1 MSVASIEPGK
11 KLGVGHDQ
19 PVETT
24 SIVRGE
30 SNYDRVTSILLAVI
44 LGAALIFGWLMLMFA
59 TNQAYQSRVTAPI
72 EIIEVSG
79 GGGGSPDGQVG
90 GVETIQVPGGAAGD
104 RASNNEEDA
113 SQFEEVSAEATPA
126 ALLDTVAEAGQNMAE
141 VDIGAVMPSG
151 GKVASGV
158 RSSKIGN
165 GVVGYGFGP
174 GDGGVKR
181 EDRWSIVFNPGQ
193 TAEEYAR
200 QLDALGVELAIV
212 SNKQML
218 YVSRFS
224 QDQPAKRLGSG
235 QGDNRLYFIWRGQG
249 RKGSD
254 VALLR
259 KAGVEVGEGV
269 IFQFFPDQAQ
279 QKLAQLEA
287 RYKGR
292 TPAEIR
298 RTQFRVVPSGDS
310 YDIEVASQDPLR

>member
-1 MSVASIEPGK
+1 MSVGALTPGAPRTEAA
-11 KLGVGHDQ
+11 G
-19 PVETT
+19 PR
-24 SIVRGE
+24 VRGE
-30 SNYDRVTSILLAVI
+30 SDFDRVTSALLAI
-44 LGAALIFGWLMLMFA
+44 IMGAALIFGWLMLVFA
-59 TNQAYQSRVTAPI
+59 TNLAYQKRVTAPL

-90 GVETIQVPGGAAGD
+90 GVETIQVPGGAAGE
-104 RASNNEEDA
+104 RASNNEEEA
-113 SQFEEVSAEATPA
+113 SAFEEVTAEATPA
-126 ALLDTVAEAGQNMAE
+126 AMLDTVAEAGKQMAE

-151 GKVASGV
+151 GRVASGA

-212 SNKQML
+212 SNNQML
-218 YVSRFS
+218 YVSKFS
-224 QDQPAKRLGSG
+224 QDEPSKRVGTG

-249 RKGSD
+249 RKAQD
-254 VALLR
+254 LALLR

-269 IFQFFPDQAQ
+269 IFQFYPAGAEAN
-279 QKLAQLEA
+279 LSQLEVKF
-287 RYKGR
+287 KGR
-292 TPAEIR
+292 QPSEIR
-298 RTQFRVVPSGDS
+298 RTQFRVVPTSDS
-310 YDIEVASQDPLR
+310 YDFEVASQETLR